1 MATPPVDEKIKRSA
15 EHAKEAA
22 EQTQEAA
29 ESTQEAAEST
39 QEAAQHTQAAARTTA
54 TATVQLKDSA
64 DRRTEL
70 AANRTVFAAERTY
83 AAWVRTGLASLA
95 SGIGAK
101 KLLEGVVPDWMII
114 STGSVLVFF
123 SAFCFAAAVWRQ
135 LFQGAQ
141 PPQPDVQRIPP
152 FLFVL
157 FNGFL
162 ALVALAALISIW
174 FGRTGG

>member
-1 MATPPVDEKIKRSA
+1 MGTQPIDEKIKRNA
-15 EHAKEAA
+15 EHAKQAAAQTQEAA

-29 ESTQEAAEST
+29 E
-39 QEAAQHTQAAARTTA
+39 HTQVAAKTTA
-54 TATVQLKDSA
+54 TASVQMKDSA

-101 KLLEGVVPDWMII
+101 KLLAGVVPEWMIL
-114 STGSVLVFF
+114 STGSVLILF
-123 SAFCFAAAVWRQ
+123 SAFCFASAVWRQ
-135 LFQGAQ
+135 LFTGSQ
-141 PPQPDVQRIPP
+141 PPHPDVQRIPP
-152 FLFVL
+152 FLLVA

-162 ALVALAALISIW
+162 ALVSLAALFGLW
-174 FGRTGG
+174 FGQTGGD

>member
-1 MATPPVDEKIKRSA
+1 MATQPVDEKLKVSA
-15 EHAKEAA
+15 EHA
-22 EQTQEAA
+22 QEAA
-29 ESTQEAAEST
+29 E
-39 QEAAQHTQAAARTTA
+39 HTQTAARTTA

-83 AAWVRTGLASLA
+83 AAWVRTGLAALA

-101 KLLEGVVPDWMII
+101 KLLEGVVPDWMIL
-114 STGSVLVFF
+114 STGSVLILF

-141 PPQPDVQRIPP
+141 VPEPDVPRIPP
-152 FLFVL
+152 FLFVI

-162 ALVALAALISIW
+162 ALVALAALISLW
-174 FGRTGG
+174 LGRTGG